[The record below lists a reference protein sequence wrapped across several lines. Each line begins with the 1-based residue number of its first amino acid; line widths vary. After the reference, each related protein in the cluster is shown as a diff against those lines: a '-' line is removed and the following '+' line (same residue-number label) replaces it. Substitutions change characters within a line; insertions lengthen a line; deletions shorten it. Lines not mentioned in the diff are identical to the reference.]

1 MLYSQHKFSN
11 KTNTLQINKPIKAL
25 LIDLDGTIAD
35 SAPDLTAALNISLK
49 SLGLPQYS
57 LSETRQ
63 WIGNGLDQLL
73 NRAITNDFHGTAEP
87 KILALAREE
96 FFTAYAEINGKET
109 QLYPDITEALQRFN
123 QAGILLACVTNKSSR
138 FTLQLLDML
147 GIHELFDFVISGDE
161 VDDKKPAPDSIN
173 VVLKHFDLSADECL
187 MIGDSDNDIYAGNR
201 ANVDVLAVS
210 YGYSQG
216 VNLSELPILGMIH
229 SINDIELNN
238 QG

>member
-73 NRAITNDFHGTAEP
+73 NRAITNDFHGIAEP
-87 KILALAREE
+87 KILSLAREE
-96 FFTAYAEINGKET
+96 
-109 QLYPDITEALQRFN
+109 
-123 QAGILLACVTNKSSR
+123 
-138 FTLQLLDML
+138 
-147 GIHELFDFVISGDE
+147 
-161 VDDKKPAPDSIN
+161 
-173 VVLKHFDLSADECL
+173 
-187 MIGDSDNDIYAGNR
+187 
-201 ANVDVLAVS
+201 
-210 YGYSQG
+210 
-216 VNLSELPILGMIH
+216 
-229 SINDIELNN
+229 
-238 QG
+238 